1 MNEYFQSKRSY
12 LMYVKKFEELSKS
25 DIGIAGGKGA
35 NLGELTQAG
44 IPVPP
49 GFVVTAQAYQKFMDE
64 AGINDQVMSILEEI
78 DINDTKAL
86 QAAAEE
92 IKQIII
98 EAPIPD
104 EMVMF
109 IREYYNELCQRVG
122 EDDTDVA
129 IRSSATAEDLPEA
142 SFAGQQDTFLHVSGD
157 DEVIE
162 YIRKC
167 WASLFE
173 ARAIFY
179 REENDFEHSKVLI
192 AVVVQKMANADKAG
206 VMFTVNPSTGEEIA
220 LIEGSWGLGEAVVSG
235 DVTPD
240 NYQVDKK
247 DNDIINVT
255 ISDKKVMY
263 TNDEN
268 GTSVKVD
275 VPEDKRK
282 ERVLSD
288 DELIELTEMGK
299 RVQAHYGEP
308 MDTEWAFEKD
318 MLFLLQARPIT
329 TLGDAPAED
338 DDEASDLGDVLVR
351 GLGASPGMAAG
362 TVKIILDIDELDKIQ
377 DGDIMVTTMT
387 TPDMVPAMRRASGI
401 VTDEGGVTCH
411 ASIISRELGIPCV
424 VGTGDATTTLKENS
438 GVTLDGKKGLVFEG
452 ISETKE
458 EQVAVAGTVEAAPII
473 TVTEVKANVSMPEA
487 AEKAAAT
494 GADGVGLLRTEH
506 LMLTSGIHPG
516 KFIADGRE
524 DELIDTIAENVQIV
538 ADAFYPRPVW
548 YRTLD
553 APTDEFI
560 TLEGGENEP
569 REHNP
574 MLGWRGIRREL
585 DQPEILKCEFKAIK
599 KLHEKG
605 YTNIGIMIPLSQNPE
620 ELKQAKALC
629 SSIGFEPHKDV
640 DFGMMVEIP
649 AAAIMIDEYIK
660 IGLDFVSLGTNDL
673 TQYTL
678 AVDRNNEFVA
688 KHYSEEHPAVMKL
701 IERTIRKCAE
711 AGVKCSICGQAGSV
725 PHIVEK
731 LVEFGI
737 TSVSSNTDAIADVR
751 KTVAR
756 AEQKII
762 LDAARKR
769 LE

>member
-1 MNEYFQSKRSY
+1 
-12 LMYVKKFEELSKS
+12 MYVVKFEDLGKS

-49 GFVVTAQAYQKFMDE
+49 GFVVTAETYGKFMED
-64 AGINDQVMSILEEI
+64 AGINGKVLDILSKT
-78 DINDTKAL
+78 DINNTKEL

-92 IKQIII
+92 IKSIII
-98 EAPIPD
+98 ETPVPEDMSTLIIEA
-104 EMVMF
+104 
-109 IREYYNELCQRVG
+109 YNQLCQRVDD
-122 EDDTDVA
+122 DDTDVA
-129 IRSSATAEDLPEA
+129 IRSSATAEDLPDA
-142 SFAGQQDTFLHVSGD
+142 SFAGQQDTFLHVSGSED
-157 DEVIE
+157 VID

-179 REENDFEHSKVLI
+179 REENGFDHSKVYI
-192 AVVVQKMANADKAG
+192 AVVVQKMAVADKAG

-240 NYQVDKK
+240 NYVVDKS
-247 DNDIINVT
+247 NDEVVSVT
-255 ISDKKVMY
+255 ISDKKLMY
-263 TNDEN
+263 VKDED
-268 GTSVKVD
+268 GTSVRVE
-275 VPEDKRK
+275 VPEDKRN

-288 DELIELTEMGK
+288 SELVELTEMGK
-299 RVQAHYGEP
+299 RIQAHYGEP
-308 MDTEWAFEKD
+308 MDTEWAFEKGN
-318 MLFLLQARPIT
+318 LFLLQARPIT
-329 TLGDAPAED
+329 TLGDNESTAND
-338 DDEASDLGDVLVR
+338 DDTTASNKNVIVK
-351 GLGASPGMAAG
+351 GLGASPGTASG
-362 TVKIILDIDELDKIQ
+362 KVKIVLDIDELDKIK

-401 VTDEGGVTCH
+401 ITDEGGVTCH

-424 VGTGDATTTLKENS
+424 VGTGSATSTLEENV
-438 GVTLDGKKGLVFEG
+438 GVTLDGKKGLVYEG
-452 ISETKE
+452 IVESEKE
-458 EQVAVAGTVEAAPII
+458 ESPIESTNVEAAPII

-487 AEKAAAT
+487 AKRAAAT

-506 LMLTSGIHPG
+506 LMLTAGIHPG
-516 KFIADGRE
+516 KFIADGKE
-524 DELIDTIAENVQIV
+524 DELIDTIAENVMVV
-538 ADAFYPRPVW
+538 ADEFYPKPVW

-569 REHNP
+569 EEHNP

-599 KLHEKG
+599 KLHDKG
-605 YTNIGIMIPLSQNPE
+605 YTNLGIMIPLSQSPA
-620 ELKQAKALC
+620 ELKKAKELC
-629 SSIGFEPHKDV
+629 AEVGLIPHKDI

-649 AAAIMIDEYIK
+649 AAALTIEDYLE
-660 IGLDFVSLGTNDL
+660 IGVDFVSLGTNDL

-688 KHYSEEHPAVMKL
+688 KHYTEEHPAVMKL
-701 IERTIRKCAE
+701 IERTIKKCVE
-711 AGVKCSICGQAGSV
+711 AGVTCSICGQAGSV

-731 LVEFGI
+731 LVGYGI
-737 TSVSSNTDAIADVR
+737 TSVSSNADAVAEVR

-762 LDAARKR
+762 LDAARKSQ
-769 LE
+769 E

>member
-1 MNEYFQSKRSY
+1 
-12 LMYVKKFEELSKS
+12 MYVKKFEDLNKS
-25 DIGIAGGKGA
+25 DIPIAGGKGA

-49 GFVVTAQAYQKFMDE
+49 GFVVTAQTYEKFMLE
-64 AGINDQVMSILEEI
+64 TGINDKVLSILDEI

-86 QAAAEE
+86 QAASEG
-92 IKQIII
+92 IKAIIN
-98 EAPIPD
+98 EAPIPED
-104 EMVMF
+104 MILF
-109 IREYYNELCQRVG
+109 ITEAYNQLCQRFDG
-122 EDDTDVA
+122 DDVEVA

-142 SFAGQQDTFLHVSGD
+142 SFAGQQDTYLYVSGID
-157 DEVIE
+157 AVLE

-179 REENDFEHSKVLI
+179 REENDFEHAKVLI

-240 NYQVDKK
+240 NYQVDKA
-247 DNDIINVT
+247 DNSVINVT

-263 TNDEN
+263 INDEN
-268 GTSVKVD
+268 ETSIKVD
-275 VPEDKRK
+275 VPEEKRN

-288 DELIELTEMGK
+288 EELIELTEMGK
-299 RVQAHYGEP
+299 RIQAHYGEP
-308 MDTEWAFEKD
+308 MDTEWAFENGE
-318 MLFLLQARPIT
+318 LFLLQARPIT
-329 TLGDAPAED
+329 TLGDVCED
-338 DDEASDLGDVLVR
+338 VAEASDDIGEVLVR

-362 TVKIILDIDELDKIQ
+362 NVKIILDIEELDKIK

-387 TPDMVPAMRRASGI
+387 TPDMVPAMKRSSGI

-424 VGTGDATTTLKENS
+424 VGTGDATSILKENT
-438 GVTLDGKKGLVFEG
+438 GVTIDGKKGLVFDG
-452 ISETKE
+452 ISQTKQE
-458 EQVAVAGTVEAAPII
+458 PVQAAGSVEAAPII

-487 AEKAAAT
+487 AAKAAAT

-506 LMLTSGIHPG
+506 LMLTAGIHPG
-516 KFIADGRE
+516 KFIADGNE
-524 DELIDTIAENVQIV
+524 DELINTIAENVMIV
-538 ADAFYPRPVW
+538 ADEFYPKPVW

-569 REHNP
+569 EEHNP

-599 KLHEKG
+599 KLHEQG
-605 YTNIGIMIPLSQNPE
+605 YTNIGIMIPLSQSPE

-629 SSIGFEPHKDV
+629 SEVGLEPHKDV
-640 DFGMMVEIP
+640 EFGMMVEIP
-649 AAAIMIDEYIK
+649 AAALTIEDYIAVG
-660 IGLDFVSLGTNDL
+660 IDFVSLGTNDL

-678 AVDRNNEFVA
+678 AVDRNNEYVA

-701 IERTIRKCAE
+701 IEMTIKKCVE

-725 PHIVEK
+725 PRIVEK
-731 LVEFGI
+731 LVGFGI
-737 TSVSSNTDAIADVR
+737 TSVSSNTDAIAEVR

>member
-1 MNEYFQSKRSY
+1 
-12 LMYVKKFEELSKS
+12 MYVKKFEELSKS

-49 GFVVTAQAYQKFMDE
+49 GFVVTAQAYEYFMNE
-64 AGINDQVMSILEEI
+64 AGINDKVMSILDAI

-86 QAAAEE
+86 QAAAED
-92 IKQIII
+92 IKKIII
-98 EAPIPD
+98 DSPIPD
-104 EMVMF
+104 DLVLF

-122 EDDTDVA
+122 EEDTDVA

-179 REENDFEHSKVLI
+179 REENNFEHSKVYI

-220 LIEGSWGLGEAVVSG
+220 LIEGSWGLGESVVSG

-247 DNDIINVT
+247 DNEIVNVT

-263 TNDEN
+263 INDEN
-268 GTSVKVD
+268 GTSVKVE
-275 VPEDKRK
+275 VPEEKRK

-329 TLGDAPAED
+329 TLGDVVAED

-362 TVKIILDIDELDKIQ
+362 KVKIVMDIDELDKIK

-424 VGTGDATTTLKENS
+424 VGTGDATSTLEENS
-438 GVTLDGKKGLVFEG
+438 GVTLDGKKGLVFDG
-452 ISETKE
+452 ISEAKE
-458 EQVAVAGTVEAAPII
+458 EPVAVAGTVEAAPII

-487 AEKAAAT
+487 AERAAAT

-524 DELIDTIAENVQIV
+524 DELIDTIADNVQIV
-538 ADAFYPRPVW
+538 ADAFYPKPVW

-711 AGVKCSICGQAGSV
+711 AGVTCSICGQAGSV

-769 LE
+769 IE

>member
-1 MNEYFQSKRSY
+1 
-12 LMYVKKFEELSKS
+12 MYVKKFEELSKS

-49 GFVVTAQAYQKFMDE
+49 GFVVTAQAYKYFMDE
-64 AGINDQVMSILEEI
+64 AGINDQVMEILDAI

-92 IKQIII
+92 IKTIII
-98 EAPIPD
+98 ESPIPD
-104 EMVMF
+104 DLVLF
-109 IREYYNELCQRVG
+109 IREYYNELCHRVG

-179 REENDFEHSKVLI
+179 REENDFEHSKVYI

-220 LIEGSWGLGEAVVSG
+220 LIEGSWGLGESVVSG

-247 DNDIINVT
+247 DNEIINVT

-263 TNDEN
+263 TNDEK
-268 GTSVKVD
+268 GTSVKVE
-275 VPEDKRK
+275 VPEEKRK

-288 DELIELTEMGK
+288 EELVELTEMGK

-329 TLGDAPAED
+329 TLGNASEDAGDAS
-338 DDEASDLGDVLVR
+338 SDLGDVLVR
-351 GLGASPGMAAG
+351 GLGASPGMASG
-362 TVKIILDIDELDKIQ
+362 TVKIILDIDELDKIK

-424 VGTGDATTTLKENS
+424 VGTGDATATLEENT
-438 GVTLDGKKGLVFEG
+438 GVTLDGKKGLVFDG

-458 EQVAVAGTVEAAPII
+458 EATVVAGTVEAAPII

-516 KFIADGRE
+516 KFIADGNE
-524 DELIDTIAENVQIV
+524 DELIDTIADNVQIV
-538 ADAFYPRPVW
+538 ADAFYPKPVW

-585 DQPEILKCEFKAIK
+585 DQPEILKCEFRAIK

-605 YTNIGIMIPLSQNPE
+605 YTNIGIMIPLSQSPE

-629 SSIGFEPHKDV
+629 SEVGFEPHKDV

-660 IGLDFVSLGTNDL
+660 VGIDFVSLGTNDL

-688 KHYSEEHPAVMKL
+688 KHYTEEHPAVMKL

-711 AGVKCSICGQAGSV
+711 AGVTCSICGQAGSV

-731 LVEFGI
+731 LVGYGI

>member
-1 MNEYFQSKRSY
+1 
-12 LMYVKKFEELSKS
+12 MYVVKFEDLSKS

-49 GFVVTAQAYQKFMDE
+49 GFVVTAQAYEKFMDE
-64 AGINDQVMSILEEI
+64 AGINDSVMQILDEI

-86 QAAAEE
+86 QAAAEK
-92 IKQIII
+92 IKSIII
-98 EAPIPD
+98 EAPIPED
-104 EMVMF
+104 LVIF
-109 IREYYNELCQRVG
+109 IREFYNELCQRVG

-179 REENDFEHSKVLI
+179 REENNFEHSKVYI
-192 AVVVQKMANADKAG
+192 AVVVQKMAIADKAG

-220 LIEGSWGLGEAVVSG
+220 LIEGSWGLGESVVSG

-247 DNDIINVT
+247 NNEIINVT

-263 TNDEN
+263 TNDES
-268 GTSVKVD
+268 GTSVKVE
-275 VPEDKRK
+275 VPEEKRK

-288 DELIELTEMGK
+288 EELIELTEMGK

-308 MDTEWAFEKD
+308 MDTEWAFERD
-318 MLFLLQARPIT
+318 NLFLLQARPIT
-329 TLGDAPAED
+329 TLGDVVEEESG
-338 DDEASDLGDVLVR
+338 EAVENKDVLVR
-351 GLGASPGMAAG
+351 GLGASPGMASG
-362 TVKIILDIDELDKIQ
+362 KVKIVLDIDELDKIKE
-377 DGDIMVTTMT
+377 GDIMVTTMT

-424 VGTGDATTTLKENS
+424 VGTGDATSVLKENT

-452 ISETKE
+452 ISEAKAE
-458 EQVAVAGTVEAAPII
+458 ESTSAVNVEAAPLI

-487 AEKAAAT
+487 AAKAAAT

-506 LMLTSGIHPG
+506 LMLTAGIHPG
-516 KFIADGRE
+516 KFIADGKE
-524 DELIDTIAENVQIV
+524 DELIDTIADNVMIV
-538 ADAFYPRPVW
+538 ADEFYPKPVW

-569 REHNP
+569 EEHNP

-599 KLHEKG
+599 KLHEQG
-605 YTNIGIMIPLSQNPE
+605 YTNIGIMIPLSQSPE

-629 SSIGFEPHKDV
+629 SEVGLEPHKDV

-649 AAAIMIDEYIK
+649 AAALTIEDYIDVGI
-660 IGLDFVSLGTNDL
+660 DFVSLGTNDL

-688 KHYSEEHPAVMKL
+688 KHYTEEHPAVMKL
-701 IERTIRKCAE
+701 IERTIKKCVE
-711 AGVKCSICGQAGSV
+711 AGITCSICGQAGSV

-731 LVEFGI
+731 LVGFGI
-737 TSVSSNTDAIADVR
+737 TSVSSNTDAVAEVR

>member
-1 MNEYFQSKRSY
+1 
-12 LMYVKKFEELSKS
+12 MYVKKFEELSKS

-49 GFVVTAQAYQKFMDE
+49 GFVVTAQAYEYFMDE
-64 AGINDQVMSILEEI
+64 AGINDKVMSILDSI

-92 IKQIII
+92 IKQIIVDS
-98 EAPIPD
+98 PIPED
-104 EMVMF
+104 LVLF

-179 REENDFEHSKVLI
+179 REENNFEHSKVYI

-220 LIEGSWGLGEAVVSG
+220 LIEGSWGLGESVVSG

-247 DNDIINVT
+247 DNEIINVT

-268 GTSVKVD
+268 GTSVKVE

-288 DELIELTEMGK
+288 EELIELTEMGK

-329 TLGDAPAED
+329 TLGDAVEEG

-351 GLGASPGMAAG
+351 GLGASPGMASG
-362 TVKIILDIDELDKIQ
+362 KVKIVLDIDELDKIK

-424 VGTGDATTTLKENS
+424 VGTGDATTTLEENS

-458 EQVAVAGTVEAAPII
+458 EAVAVAGSVQAAPII

-516 KFIADGRE
+516 KFIADGNE
-524 DELIDTIAENVQIV
+524 DELIDTIADNVQIV

-620 ELKQAKALC
+620 ELRQAKALC

>member
-1 MNEYFQSKRSY
+1 
-12 LMYVKKFEELSKS
+12 MYVVKFEDLSKS

-49 GFVVTAQAYQKFMDE
+49 GFVVTAQAYEKFMDE
-64 AGINDQVMSILEEI
+64 AGINDSVMQILDEI

-86 QAAAEE
+86 QAAAEK
-92 IKQIII
+92 IKKIII
-98 EAPIPD
+98 EAPIPED
-104 EMVMF
+104 LVLF
-109 IREYYNELCQRVG
+109 IREFYNELCQRVG

-179 REENDFEHSKVLI
+179 REENNFEHSKVYI
-192 AVVVQKMANADKAG
+192 AVVVQKMAIADKAG

-247 DNDIINVT
+247 NNEIINVT

-268 GTSVKVD
+268 GTSVKVE
-275 VPEDKRK
+275 VPEDKRN

-308 MDTEWAFEKD
+308 MDTEWAFERD
-318 MLFLLQARPIT
+318 NLFLLQARPIT
-329 TLGDAPAED
+329 TLGDVSAEED
-338 DDEASDLGDVLVR
+338 SDVGATGDVLVR
-351 GLGASPGMAAG
+351 GLGASPGMATG
-362 TVKIILDIDELDKIQ
+362 NVKIVLDIDELDKIK

-387 TPDMVPAMRRASGI
+387 TPDMVPAMKRASGI

-424 VGTGDATTTLKENS
+424 VGTGNATTTLEENA

-452 ISETKE
+452 ISEVKE
-458 EQVAVAGTVEAAPII
+458 EAPAVANVEAAPII

-506 LMLTSGIHPG
+506 LMLTSGVHPG
-516 KFIADGRE
+516 KFIADGKE
-524 DELIDTIAENVQIV
+524 DELIDTIADKVQIV
-538 ADAFYPRPVW
+538 ADAFYPKPVW

-560 TLEGGENEP
+560 ALEGGENEP

-585 DQPEILKCEFKAIK
+585 DQPEILKCEFRAIK

-629 SSIGFEPHKDV
+629 SEVGLEPHKDV

-660 IGLDFVSLGTNDL
+660 VGIDFVSLGTNDL

-711 AGVKCSICGQAGSV
+711 AGVTCSICGQAGSV

-731 LVEFGI
+731 LVGFGI

>member
-1 MNEYFQSKRSY
+1 
-12 LMYVKKFEELSKS
+12 MYVKKFEELSKS

-49 GFVVTAQAYQKFMDE
+49 GFVVTAQAYEYFMDE
-64 AGINDQVMSILEEI
+64 AGINDKVMSILDEI

-86 QAAAEE
+86 QAAAED
-92 IKQIII
+92 IKKIIV

-104 EMVMF
+104 DLVMF
-109 IREYYNELCQRVG
+109 IREYYNQLCQRVG

-179 REENDFEHSKVLI
+179 REENDFEHSKVYI

-220 LIEGSWGLGEAVVSG
+220 LIEGSWGLGESVVSG

-247 DNDIINVT
+247 DNEIINVT

-288 DELIELTEMGK
+288 EELIELTEMGK

-329 TLGDAPAED
+329 TLGGAE
-338 DDEASDLGDVLVR
+338 EAGGDNASSDLGDVLVR
-351 GLGASPGMAAG
+351 GLGASPGMASG
-362 TVKIILDIDELDKIQ
+362 KVKIVLDIDELDKIK

-424 VGTGDATTTLKENS
+424 VGTGDATSTLEENS

-458 EQVAVAGTVEAAPII
+458 EATAVAGTVEAAPII

-524 DELIDTIAENVQIV
+524 DELIDTIADNVQIV

-605 YTNIGIMIPLSQNPE
+605 YTNIGIMIPLSQSPE

-660 IGLDFVSLGTNDL
+660 VGIDFVSLGTNDL

-688 KHYSEEHPAVMKL
+688 KHYTEEHPAVMKL

-731 LVEFGI
+731 LVAFGI
-737 TSVSSNTDAIADVR
+737 SSVSSNTDAIADVR

>member
-1 MNEYFQSKRSY
+1 
-12 LMYVKKFEELSKS
+12 MYVVKFEDLSKS

-49 GFVVTAQAYQKFMDE
+49 GFVVTAQAYEKFMDE
-64 AGINDQVMSILEEI
+64 AGINDKVMSILDEI

-86 QAAAEE
+86 QAASEE
-92 IKQIII
+92 IKDMIK
-98 EAPIPD
+98 ESSIPED
-104 EMVMF
+104 MVLL
-109 IREYYNELCQRVG
+109 IREAYNQLCQRVG

-142 SFAGQQDTFLHVSGD
+142 SFAGQQDTFLHVAGD

-162 YIRKC
+162 YIRRC

-179 REENDFEHSKVLI
+179 REENNFEHSKVYI

-240 NYQVDKK
+240 NYQVDKA
-247 DNDIINVT
+247 NNEIINVT

-263 TNDEN
+263 TNDAN
-268 GTSVKVD
+268 GTSIKVE
-275 VPEDKRK
+275 VPEEKRK

-288 DELIELTEMGK
+288 AELIELTEMGK
-299 RVQAHYGEP
+299 RVQGHYGEP
-308 MDTEWAFEKD
+308 MDTEWAFENGQ
-318 MLFLLQARPIT
+318 LFLLQARPIT
-329 TLGDAPAED
+329 TLGDVEKSD
-338 DDEASDLGDVLVR
+338 DDVSSDIGEVLVR
-351 GLGASPGMAAG
+351 GLGASPGMASG
-362 TVKIILDIDELDKIQ
+362 KVKIVLDIDELDKIE

-458 EQVAVAGTVEAAPII
+458 EAAPQVVAGAAAPII

-506 LMLTSGIHPG
+506 LMLTSGVHPY
-516 KFIADGRE
+516 KFIMDGRE
-524 DELIDTIAENVQIV
+524 DELIDTIADNVQIV

-605 YTNIGIMIPLSQNPE
+605 YTNIGIMIPLSQSPE
-620 ELKQAKALC
+620 ELVKAKALC
-629 SSIGFEPHKDV
+629 SEVGFEPHKDV
-640 DFGMMVEIP
+640 EFGMMVEIP

-660 IGLDFVSLGTNDL
+660 VGIDFVSLGTNDL

>member
-1 MNEYFQSKRSY
+1 
-12 LMYVKKFEELSKS
+12 MYVVKFEDLNKS

-49 GFVVTAQAYQKFMDE
+49 GFVVTAETYEKFMEDS
-64 AGINDQVMSILEEI
+64 GINGQVMAILEKI

-86 QAAAEE
+86 QEAAEE
-92 IKQIII
+92 IKALIIST
-98 EAPIPD
+98 PIPED
-104 EMVMF
+104 MTTLIVEA
-109 IREYYNELCQRVG
+109 YNQLCHRVG

-142 SFAGQQDTFLHVSGD
+142 SFAGQQDTFLHVSGN
-157 DEVIE
+157 DEVME

-179 REENDFEHSKVLI
+179 REENNFEHSKVFI

-247 DNDIINVT
+247 NNEIINVT

-263 TNDEN
+263 TNDEE

-275 VPEDKRK
+275 VPDELRK

-288 DELIELTEMGK
+288 EELIELTEMGK
-299 RVQAHYGEP
+299 RVQAHYAEP
-308 MDTEWAFEKD
+308 MDTEWAFENGE
-318 MLFLLQARPIT
+318 LFLLQARPIT
-329 TLGDAPAED
+329 TLGDIEKED
-338 DDEASDLGDVLVR
+338 NDEASDLGEVVVR
-351 GLGASPGMAAG
+351 GLGASPGMASG
-362 TVKIILDIDELDKIQ
+362 NVKIVLDIDELDKIE

-452 ISETKE
+452 ISKTKE
-458 EQVAVAGTVEAAPII
+458 EAVVNQGVNVESAPII

-487 AEKAAAT
+487 AARAAAT

-506 LMLTSGIHPG
+506 LMLTAGIHPG
-516 KFIADGRE
+516 KFIADGNE
-524 DELIDTIAENVQIV
+524 DELIDTIAENVMIV
-538 ADAFYPRPVW
+538 ADAFYPKPVW

-605 YTNIGIMIPLSQNPE
+605 YTNIGIMIPLSQSPD
-620 ELKQAKALC
+620 ELRKAKALC
-629 SSIGFEPHKDV
+629 SEIGLEPHKDV

-649 AAAIMIDEYIK
+649 AAAIMIDDYID
-660 IGLDFVSLGTNDL
+660 IGIDFVSLGTNDL

-701 IERTIRKCAE
+701 IERTIKKCVA

-731 LVEFGI
+731 LVGFGI
-737 TSVSSNTDAIADVR
+737 TSVSSNADAIAEVR

>member
-1 MNEYFQSKRSY
+1 
-12 LMYVKKFEELSKS
+12 MYVVKFEDLGKS

-49 GFVVTAQAYQKFMDE
+49 GFVVTAETYGKFMED
-64 AGINDQVMSILEEI
+64 AGINGKVLDILSKT
-78 DINDTKAL
+78 DINNTKEL

-92 IKQIII
+92 IKSIII
-98 EAPIPD
+98 ETPVPEDMSTLIIEA
-104 EMVMF
+104 
-109 IREYYNELCQRVG
+109 YNQLCQRVDD
-122 EDDTDVA
+122 DDTDVA
-129 IRSSATAEDLPEA
+129 IRSSATAEDLPDA
-142 SFAGQQDTFLHVSGD
+142 SFAGQQDTFLHVSGSED
-157 DEVIE
+157 VID

-179 REENDFEHSKVLI
+179 REENGFDHSKVYI
-192 AVVVQKMANADKAG
+192 AVVVQKMAVADKAG

-240 NYQVDKK
+240 NYVVDKS
-247 DNDIINVT
+247 NDEVVSVT
-255 ISDKKVMY
+255 ISDKKLMY
-263 TNDEN
+263 VKDED
-268 GTSVKVD
+268 GTSVRVE
-275 VPEDKRK
+275 VPEDKRN

-288 DELIELTEMGK
+288 SELVELTEMGK
-299 RVQAHYGEP
+299 RIQAHYGEP
-308 MDTEWAFEKD
+308 MDTEWAFEKGN
-318 MLFLLQARPIT
+318 LFLLQARPIT
-329 TLGDAPAED
+329 TLGDNESTAND
-338 DDEASDLGDVLVR
+338 DDTTASNKNVIVK
-351 GLGASPGMAAG
+351 GLGASPGTASG
-362 TVKIILDIDELDKIQ
+362 KVKIVLDIDELDKIK

-401 VTDEGGVTCH
+401 ITDEGGVTCH

-424 VGTGDATTTLKENS
+424 VGTGSATSTLEENV
-438 GVTLDGKKGLVFEG
+438 GVTLDGKKGLVYEG
-452 ISETKE
+452 IVESEKE
-458 EQVAVAGTVEAAPII
+458 ESPIESTNVEAAPII

-487 AEKAAAT
+487 AKRAAAT

-506 LMLTSGIHPG
+506 LMLTAGIHPG
-516 KFIADGRE
+516 KFIADGKE
-524 DELIDTIAENVQIV
+524 DELIDTIAENVMVV
-538 ADAFYPRPVW
+538 ADEFYPKPVW

-569 REHNP
+569 EEHNP

-599 KLHEKG
+599 KLHDKG
-605 YTNIGIMIPLSQNPE
+605 YTNLGIMIPLSQSPA
-620 ELKQAKALC
+620 ELKKAKELC
-629 SSIGFEPHKDV
+629 AEVGLIPHKDI

-649 AAAIMIDEYIK
+649 AAALTIEDYIK
-660 IGLDFVSLGTNDL
+660 VGIDFVSLGTNDL

-688 KHYSEEHPAVMKL
+688 KHYTEEHPAVMKL
-701 IERTIRKCAE
+701 IERTIKKCVE
-711 AGVKCSICGQAGSV
+711 AGVTCSICGQAGSV

-731 LVEFGI
+731 LVGYGI
-737 TSVSSNTDAIADVR
+737 TSVSSNADAVAEVR

-762 LDAARKR
+762 LDAARKSQ
-769 LE
+769 E

>member
-1 MNEYFQSKRSY
+1 
-12 LMYVKKFEELSKS
+12 MYVKKFEELDKN

-49 GFVVTAQAYQKFMDE
+49 GFVVTAQAYEYFMEE
-64 AGINDQVMSILEEI
+64 AGINDKVMEILEQI
-78 DINDTKAL
+78 DVNDTKQL
-86 QAAAEE
+86 QEAAEE
-92 IKQIII
+92 IKKIII
-98 EAPIPD
+98 DSPIPD
-104 EMVMF
+104 DLVMY
-109 IREYYNELCQRVG
+109 IREYYNELCQRVD

-179 REENDFEHSKVLI
+179 REENNFEHSKVYI
-192 AVVVQKMANADKAG
+192 AVVVQKMAIADKAG

-220 LIEGSWGLGEAVVSG
+220 LIEGSWGLGESAVSG

-247 DNDIINVT
+247 NNEIINVT

-263 TNDEN
+263 TNDED
-268 GTSVKVD
+268 GTSVKVE

-288 DELIELTEMGK
+288 EELIELTEMGK

-329 TLGDAPAED
+329 TLGDTVED
-338 DDEASDLGDVLVR
+338 AGDEASDLGDVLVR
-351 GLGASPGMAAG
+351 GLGASPGMASG
-362 TVKIILDIDELDKIQ
+362 KVKIVLDIDELDKIK

-387 TPDMVPAMRRASGI
+387 TPDMVPAMKRASGI

-424 VGTGDATTTLKENS
+424 VGTGDATTTLKEND
-438 GVTLDGKKGLVFEG
+438 GVTLDGKKGLVFDG

-458 EQVAVAGTVEAAPII
+458 EPVAVAGAVEAAPII

-524 DELIDTIAENVQIV
+524 DELIDTIADNVQIV
-538 ADAFYPRPVW
+538 ADAFYPKPVW

-605 YTNIGIMIPLSQNPE
+605 YTNIGIMIPLSQSPE

-660 IGLDFVSLGTNDL
+660 VGIDFVSLGTNDL

-711 AGVKCSICGQAGSV
+711 AGVTCSICGQAGSV

>member
-1 MNEYFQSKRSY
+1 
-12 LMYVKKFEELSKS
+12 MYVKKFEELSKS

-49 GFVVTAQAYQKFMDE
+49 GFVVTAQAYKYFMDE
-64 AGINDQVMSILEEI
+64 AGINDQVMEILDAI

-92 IKQIII
+92 IKALII
-98 EAPIPD
+98 ESPIPD
-104 EMVMF
+104 DLVLF

-179 REENDFEHSKVLI
+179 REENDFEHSKVYI

-220 LIEGSWGLGEAVVSG
+220 LIEGSWGLGESVVSG

-247 DNDIINVT
+247 DNEIINVT

-263 TNDEN
+263 TNDEK
-268 GTSVKVD
+268 GTSVKVE
-275 VPEDKRK
+275 VPEEKRK

-288 DELIELTEMGK
+288 AELVELTEMGK

-329 TLGDAPAED
+329 TLGNA
-338 DDEASDLGDVLVR
+338 DEVAGEASSDLGDVLVR
-351 GLGASPGMAAG
+351 GLGASPGMASG
-362 TVKIILDIDELDKIQ
+362 KVKIILDIDELDKIK

-424 VGTGDATTTLKENS
+424 VGTGDATATLEENS

-458 EQVAVAGTVEAAPII
+458 EATAVAGTVEAAPII

-524 DELIDTIAENVQIV
+524 DELIDTIADNVQIV
-538 ADAFYPRPVW
+538 ADAFYPKPVW

-605 YTNIGIMIPLSQNPE
+605 YTNIGIMIPLSQSPE

-629 SSIGFEPHKDV
+629 SEVGFEPHKDV

-660 IGLDFVSLGTNDL
+660 VGIDFVSLGTNDL

-688 KHYSEEHPAVMKL
+688 KHYTEEHPAVMKL

-731 LVEFGI
+731 LVEYGI